1 MNKRAVG
8 AAYEAKAAKHLESLG
23 YRILERNYRCR
34 TGEIDL
40 VAMHEGCLVF
50 VEVKYRQDAHAGYGA
65 EAVTWRK
72 RQQIVKA
79 CPFIQCIFPQALHF
93 SLPPLKLHCSARLPH
108 MGQTITTVLAVVMAA
123 EEISSTG
130 RSLDPA
136 LIEGA

>member
-72 RQQIVKA
+72 RQQIVKTA
-79 CPFIQCIFPQALHF
+79 RWYLMEKHVSERPCRFDVVSFLGEDIQVIQNAFQ
-93 SLPPLKLHCSARLPH
+93 CS
-108 MGQTITTVLAVVMAA
+108 
-123 EEISSTG
+123 
-130 RSLDPA
+130 
-136 LIEGA
+136 

>member
-40 VAMHEGCLVF
+40 IAMHEGYLVF
-50 VEVKYRQDAHAGYGA
+50 VEVKFRQDAHAGYGA

-72 RQQIVKA
+72 QQRIIRAAQWYLMEKRGGERP
-79 CPFIQCIFPQALHF
+79 CRFD
-93 SLPPLKLHCSARLPH
+93 
-108 MGQTITTVLAVVMAA
+108 VVSFLG
-123 EEISSTG
+123 EEIQVIQN
-130 RSLDPA
+130 A
-136 LIEGA
+136 FQC